1 MKIGLALSGGGA
13 RGFAHLG
20 IAQALYEHNMQPKVF
35 SGTSAGAIAGAFLA
49 AGYLPKRTME
59 IISEIS
65 FMKYFRPA
73 ISWKGFV
80 KLEKISGVLLEYFP
94 ENNFE
99 SLKSP
104 LTIAATNYSK
114 GEVAFFNKGELITP
128 MLASASIPVVF
139 DPITIGEDFHI
150 DGGVMCNLPAEVIKN
165 DVDFLIGS
173 SCNPIAKQASSN
185 SMKDMLE
192 RTMLMTINCNTNQQ
206 KPFCDLFL
214 QPETLGQYKVF
225 SLSKAK
231 EIYEIGY
238 EYTSKLIQNSPE
250 IFPLPKK
257 EKLKLVPS
265 KN

>member
-1 MKIGLALSGGGA
+1 MNIGLALSGGGA

-20 IAQALYEHNMQPKVF
+20 IAQALYEHNIKPQVF
-35 SGTSAGAIAGAFLA
+35 SGTSAGAIVGAFLA

-59 IISEIS
+59 IISEIN
-65 FMKYFRPA
+65 FLKYFRPA

-80 KLEKISGVLLEYFP
+80 KLEKISGLLLEYFP

-99 SLKSP
+99 SLQLP
-104 LTIAATNYSK
+104 LTIATTNYTK

-128 MLASASIPVVF
+128 MLASASIPVIF

-150 DGGVMCNLPAEVIKN
+150 DGGVMSNLPAEVIKN
-165 DVDFLIGS
+165 DVDFLIGIN
-173 SCNPIAKQASSN
+173 CNPIAKQANSN

-192 RTMLMTINCNTNQQ
+192 RTMLMTINCNTKQQ
-206 KPFCDLFL
+206 KPFCNLFL
-214 QPETLGQYKVF
+214 EPQNLDQYKVF

-238 EYTSKLIQNSPE
+238 EFALNLIQTNPA
-250 IFPLPKK
+250 IFPLPGKK
-257 EKLKLVPS
+257 NVIANVVK
-265 KN
+265 